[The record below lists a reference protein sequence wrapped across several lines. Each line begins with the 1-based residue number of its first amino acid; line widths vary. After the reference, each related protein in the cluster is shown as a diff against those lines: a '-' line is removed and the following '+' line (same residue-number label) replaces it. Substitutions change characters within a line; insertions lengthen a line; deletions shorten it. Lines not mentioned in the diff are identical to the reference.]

1 MKKITI
7 STLLISSMLPF
18 VTKADFSAELL
29 LGSAN
34 QESSTSA
41 HSTSGDDVSFGI
53 RGSYSLNEYVFLEAA
68 YQNYGESTE
77 IQVINDSGD
86 KVTDKLNSTALNV
99 GVRGNWILD
108 KNISLNARAGFS
120 FWDAE
125 LEQTYSAYPNDKFKA
140 DNNDHEIYYGIGA
153 QYEINSKFTVGI
165 EYTIINMNIPIQKG
179 PKYPVTAD
187 FDVKNLSLS
196 LGYKF

>member
-18 VTKADFSAELL
+18 VTKAELYAELL

-34 QESSTSA
+34 QKAATTA

-53 RGSYSLNEYVFLEAA
+53 RGSYYLNEYVFLEAA
-68 YQNYGESTE
+68 YQNYGESTDT
-77 IQVINDSGD
+77 QVINDSGD
-86 KVTDKLNSTALNV
+86 EVTDKLNSTALNV

-108 KNISLNARAGFS
+108 KNISLNARAGIS

-125 LEQTYSAYPNDKFKA
+125 LEQTYSAFPRNKFKA
-140 DNNDHEIYYGIGA
+140 KNNDHDIYYGIGA
-153 QYEINSKFTVGI
+153 RYEINSKFTVGV

-179 PKYPVTAD
+179 PKYPVTSD